1 MKHCESVASLEK
13 KLSRVV
19 VDLVTDL
26 NLGIKKKKSK
36 WVLVFIVLFCFPQC
50 GLLYFWCLSWILVI
64 SQLCYGDGFQLSKL
78 NGIFFEFS

>member
-50 GLLYFWCLSWILVI
+50 GLLYFCMLCCAGDFVGENCNCDVMLS
-64 SQLCYGDGFQLSKL
+64 
-78 NGIFFEFS
+78 